1 MIYDSDE
8 SQMTLTYNQEIEQP
22 KVLKRVLNPIDDNSN
37 KGYVETLSLYTSIIA
52 VSVILIILMMIILF

>member
-1 MIYDSDE
+1 
-8 SQMTLTYNQEIEQP
+8 MTPTYNQEEEIEQP
-22 KVLKRVLNPIDDNSN
+22 KVLKRVFNPNDDNSN